1 MSVIKDL
8 KSKFSSIAWCPEKEH
23 ASVMAVATM
32 KDLTP
37 VESESPKSLSLYD
50 WRLDNV
56 AESQMVAEESLPAG
70 ICCFNWSCIPLP
82 DRENI
87 KSLIALGMSDG
98 SVDFWLPSFT
108 QENGWSL
115 EHVCFGIDDFMNRY
129 PRFRFLLRPSSRSV
143 QTAITMAPSFVLV
156 ALMEMCSFLIYPT

>member
-8 KSKFSSIAWCPEKEH
+8 KSKVSSIAWCPEKEH
-23 ASVMAVATM
+23 ASVMAIATM

-50 WRLDNV
+50 WRLDDV
-56 AESQMVAEESLPAG
+56 TESRMVAEESLPAG
-70 ICCFNWSCIPLP
+70 ICCLNWSRTSLP

-98 SVDFWLPSFT
+98 SVEFWLPSYT

-115 EHVCFGIDDFMNRY
+115 EHVCFGIGDLMDRY
-129 PRFRFLLRPSSRSV
+129 PQFRFLLRPSSRSV
-143 QTAITMAPSFVLV
+143 QTATTTVSSCVLV
-156 ALMEMCSFLIYPT
+156 VLMEMYSFLIYPT

>member
-37 VESESPKSLSLYD
+37 LEPESPKSLSLYD

-56 AESQMVAEESLPAG
+56 IESRMVVEESLSAG
-70 ICCFNWSCIPLP
+70 ICSLNWSSVSLP
-82 DRENI
+82 DRENV
-87 KSLIALGMSDG
+87 KSLIELGMSDG
-98 SVDFWLPSFT
+98 SVEFWLPSFT
-108 QENGWSL
+108 EEKGWTL
-115 EHVCFGIDDFMNRY
+115 EHAGI
-129 PRFRFLLRPSSRSV
+129 
-143 QTAITMAPSFVLV
+143 
-156 ALMEMCSFLIYPT
+156 

>member
-70 ICCFNWSCIPLP
+70 ICCLNWMEVLTSGFHHSHK
-82 DRENI
+82 RT
-87 KSLIALGMSDG
+87 DG
-98 SVDFWLPSFT
+98 V
-108 QENGWSL
+108 WSMYVL
-115 EHVCFGIDDFMNRY
+115 E
-129 PRFRFLLRPSSRSV
+129 
-143 QTAITMAPSFVLV
+143 
-156 ALMEMCSFLIYPT
+156 LMIS

>member
-56 AESQMVAEESLPAG
+56 AESQMLQK
-70 ICCFNWSCIPLP
+70 N
-82 DRENI
+82 
-87 KSLIALGMSDG
+87 
-98 SVDFWLPSFT
+98 
-108 QENGWSL
+108 
-115 EHVCFGIDDFMNRY
+115 
-129 PRFRFLLRPSSRSV
+129 RFLLESAVLTGVVSLFQIERTSR
-143 QTAITMAPSFVLV
+143 VL
-156 ALMEMCSFLIYPT
+156 LHWE

>member
-23 ASVMAVATM
+23 ASVMAIATM

-56 AESQMVAEESLPAG
+56 TESQMVAEESLPAG
-70 ICCFNWSCIPLP
+70 ICCLNWSCVSLP

-98 SVDFWLPSFT
+98 SVEFWLPSYT
-108 QENGWSL
+108 QETGWSL
-115 EHVCFGIDDFMNRY
+115 DHVCFRIRGLMIDILCFGFHFVCPVDLFKLPQQWY
-129 PRFRFLLRPSSRSV
+129 PALCWLPRWKCIPS
-143 QTAITMAPSFVLV
+143 
-156 ALMEMCSFLIYPT
+156 